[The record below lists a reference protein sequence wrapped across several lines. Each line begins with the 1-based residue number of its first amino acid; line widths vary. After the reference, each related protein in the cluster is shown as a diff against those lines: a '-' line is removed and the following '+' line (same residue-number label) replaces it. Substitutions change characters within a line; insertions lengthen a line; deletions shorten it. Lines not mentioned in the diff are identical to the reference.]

1 MMMFKLDGIES
12 LTRTVILLGAEL
24 GVVIVIC
31 VLLGLAARLVLGR
44 VGAIPGLKQHP
55 ERLAGTGRRI
65 RFVLLFACIGLC
77 LGVLGLN
84 GYLLYRQTDP
94 CARTMEWIDAIPAG
108 FWLNLALRIAKVI
121 GVVIAGRILIRLLG
135 KVLANLNGKA
145 KAFEGIRANDES
157 IEAFFTSLTAILSNS
172 IKFLVLIAAA
182 ALLALPGAAAG
193 YLLTALYIYLIVT
206 IGLLVVKA
214 VAAVVD
220 SLDALSK
227 KYSSPDNWMRHYDK
241 LSSLIPLFRRCL
253 EYVIY
258 VTVATLVVLQLS
270 FIQRFAV
277 VGPRLTKVIGI
288 FFISRVVVEVG
299 NILIDRSL
307 QEQKHLSEKE
317 RKQRLTLVPLMKSA
331 MKYTVFFTAF
341 LLALN
346 ALNLNPAPLLAGAG
360 IIGIVVGLGA
370 QPLINDLV
378 SGLFIL
384 FESLYLVGD
393 YIETGGGRGVVES
406 IDIRTTRLRDPG
418 GQQHILRNGQIG
430 DIINFSKRY
439 TFAEVEVGVAYDTDL
454 DHAFDVLK
462 KVGLEFRADN
472 ADVLDDMQVLGLENF
487 GESELLLRTVT
498 RVKPGCHQQVARK
511 LRKRIKEAFDC
522 EGIEIPFARR
532 VLIFKTGDGQD
543 PLRLQ
548 ESDRRKSAEQSPT
561 AD

>member
-1 MMMFKLDGIES
+1 MMQLEGIES
-12 LTRTVILLGAEL
+12 LPRALGLLGGEL
-24 GVVIVIC
+24 VAVIAVC
-31 VLLGLAARLVLGR
+31 LLLQLTVRLVLGR
-44 VGAIPGLKQHP
+44 IGLIPKMRDHR
-55 ERLAGTGRRI
+55 ERLVRIRRRI
-65 RFVLLFACIGLC
+65 RLVLIFGGLGLC
-77 LGVLGLN
+77 LGVLSLN
-84 GYLLYRQTDP
+84 AYWVYRQTDP
-94 CARTMEWIDAIPAG
+94 FVKTMEWVSAIPPD
-108 FWLNLALRIAKVI
+108 FWLKLVLSLVKVI
-121 GVVIAGRILIRLLG
+121 GLVIAGRIGITLLRRM
-135 KVLANLNGKA
+135 LTALMEKA

-157 IEAFFTSLTAILSNS
+157 IDVFFTSLTAILSNS
-172 IKFLVLIAAA
+172 IKFLVVIGAAR
-182 ALLALPGAAAG
+182 LLSLPGTVAS
-193 YLLTALYIYLIVT
+193 YLLTALTIYLVVT

-227 KYSSPDNWMRHYDK
+227 KYSSPDNWLRYYEK
-241 LSSLIPLFRRCL
+241 LSILIPLFRRCL
-253 EYVIY
+253 EYAIY
-258 VTVATLVVLQLS
+258 VAVATLVVLQLS

-277 VGPRLTKVIGI
+277 MGPRLTKVIGI
-288 FFISRVVVEVG
+288 FFISRAIVEIAY
-299 NILIDRSL
+299 ILIDRS
-307 QEQKHLSEKE
+307 QHEQKNLTEKE
-317 RKQRLTLVPLMKSA
+317 RKQRLTLIPLMKSA
-331 MKYTVFFTAF
+331 VKYVIFFTAF
-341 LLALN
+341 LLALD

-454 DHAFDVLK
+454 DRAFEVLK
-462 KVGLEFRADN
+462 EVGCQIREDNPNVLEA
-472 ADVLDDMQVLGLENF
+472 MQVQGLQNF
-487 GESELLLRTVT
+487 GESELLLRTIT
-498 RVKPGCHQQVARK
+498 RVKPGCHQQVARD
-511 LRKRIKEAFDC
+511 LRKLIKEAFDR

-532 VLIFKTGDGQD
+532 VLVFKPEEAAQ
-543 PLRLQ
+543 L
-548 ESDRRKSAEQSPT
+548 SANG